1 LVAKVGLEKAYG
13 KLTGNET
20 ENWKTTPHEK

>member
-1 LVAKVGLEKAYG
+1 VAKVGLEKAYG
-13 KLTGNET
+13 KHTGNET